1 MIKTVNKKGS
11 KSQLLYL
18 TNSLGFNKPAVK
30 DGANSSRFQLH
41 NQYLPPSLNFVLAE
55 SFLCF
60 FYTLKCLPIPLAVKL
75 DFMVMAKTL
84 GMAERAAQNSV
95 QKFAGLIHEIEQ
107 WIDTSFMPDK
117 DKQMYKDVVLKN
129 AGKLEL

>member
-1 MIKTVNKKGS
+1 MALTINARKRKLKK
-11 KSQLLYL
+11 
-18 TNSLGFNKPAVK
+18 A
-30 DGANSSRFQLH
+30 
-41 NQYLPPSLNFVLAE
+41 
-55 SFLCF
+55 
-60 FYTLKCLPIPLAVKL
+60 